1 MTSVGFYNDQIVSFV
16 NGWKFS
22 GAVRTDCCDLCV
34 GAMPSDRINYGGDL
48 WVFISVGFFIIQN
61 GTTLTRIRFHSIV
74 DHTHGVSNSIAT
86 SSCVVPLLA
95 Q

>member
-34 GAMPSDRINYGGDL
+34 WAMPSDRINDGGDL
-48 WVFISVGFFIIQN
+48 WIFFSVGFFIQN

-74 DHTHGVSNSIAT
+74 DHALGVSNSIAT

-95 Q
+95 R

>member
-1 MTSVGFYNDQIVSFV
+1 MTLVGFYNDQIVSFV

-34 GAMPSDRINYGGDL
+34 GAMPSNRINDGGDL
-48 WVFISVGFFIIQN
+48 WIFISVRFFIIQN
-61 GTTLTRIRFHSIV
+61 GTTLYSIRFHSIV
-74 DHTHGVSNSIAT
+74 GHALGVSNSIAT

-95 Q
+95 R

>member
-22 GAVRTDCCDLCV
+22 SAVRTDCCDLCV
-34 GAMPSDRINYGGDL
+34 GAMPSDRVNHGSDL
-48 WVFISVGFFIIQN
+48 WIFCSVRFFIIQN
-61 GTTLTRIRFHSIV
+61 GTTLYSIRFHSIV
-74 DHTHGVSNSIAT
+74 DHALGVSNSIAT

-95 Q
+95 R